1 MACEI
6 CDLITG
12 KKKAARIYSDS
23 LVTAFLAPTPAAVGH
38 IIVVPNDHLP
48 IFEAVPDAVVGQVF
62 EVANRISISLFE
74 AIRCEGTNLI
84 VHNGI
89 EAGQEHP
96 HFVVNILARTSGD
109 GMLFEWMG
117 KPMGEEALAAVELK
131 LKEEIAA
138 GAAVSSAGKDTETRA
153 RAPEGAAGPAQKEGK
168 SEDRKDES
176 KEKSSKKDDLSIAG
190 EEDEE
195 NYLIKQLRRMP

>member
-1 MACEI
+1 MIA
-6 CDLITG
+6 G
-12 KKKAARIYSDS
+12 KRKAARIYSDKS
-23 LVTAFLAPTPAAVGH
+23 VTAFLAPNPACVGH

-48 IFEAVPDAVVGQVF
+48 ILEAVPDAVVGQVF

-74 AIRCEGTNLI
+74 AIRCEGTNI
-84 VHNGI
+84 VVHNGI

-96 HFVVNILARTSGD
+96 HFLVNIIARTSGD

-131 LKEEIAA
+131 LKEEISAA
-138 GAAVSSAGKDTETRA
+138 DSAGKESGAKA
-153 RAPEGAAGPAQKEGK
+153 RAPEEVSGKEG
-168 SEDRKDES
+168 
-176 KEKSSKKDDLSIAG
+176 EKGTAEKKADAPGKKDDLSIAG
-190 EEDEE
+190 EGEEEE